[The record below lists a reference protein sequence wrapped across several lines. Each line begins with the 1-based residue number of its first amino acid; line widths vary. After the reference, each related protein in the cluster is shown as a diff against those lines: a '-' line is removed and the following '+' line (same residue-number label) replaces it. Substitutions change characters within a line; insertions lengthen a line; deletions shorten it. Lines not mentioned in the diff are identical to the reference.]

1 MDWGTLL
8 GTIVGATLGI
18 GSTMLADR
26 TRYRREH
33 ATRVHDTLRDLYSS
47 YLAALNDSSSTLRI
61 IILRESDATVR
72 YQAALDAFRDASVL
86 TQRYEI
92 ALQAPPAVREQSDRA
107 YRLLRQWRDLLN
119 THPDLSLTS
128 PEYLEGLERF
138 HQARKDLQATMR
150 ASLLTTET

>member
-18 GSTMLADR
+18 GSTTLADH
-26 TRYRREH
+26 TRYRREQ
-33 ATRVHDTLRDLYSS
+33 ANRVHDTLRDLYST
-47 YLAALNDSSSTLRI
+47 YLAALNDSSTALRV
-61 IILRESDATVR
+61 IILRESDATAR

-86 TQRYEI
+86 TQRCRI
-92 ALQAPPAVREQSDRA
+92 ALQAPPAVQEKSDRA

-128 PEYLEGLERF
+128 PEYREGLERF
-138 HQARKDLQATMR
+138 HQAREDLHAAMR
-150 ASLLTTET
+150 ASLSTAGS

>member
-8 GTIVGATLGI
+8 GAIVGAATAV
-18 GSTMLADR
+18 GSTMLADY
-26 TRYRREH
+26 TRHRREQ
-33 ATRVHDTLRDLYSS
+33 ANRVHDTLRDLYSA
-47 YLAALNDSSSTLRI
+47 YLAALNDSSTALRV
-61 IILRESDATVR
+61 IILRESDATAR

-86 TQRYEI
+86 TQRYRI
-92 ALQAPPAVREQSDRA
+92 ALQAPPAVQEKSDRA

-138 HQARKDLQATMR
+138 HQARKDLQAAMR
-150 ASLLTTET
+150 GSLAAAGR